1 MSDTSN
7 NWFWSQAGTTLG
19 PVDIDE
25 IRRLIAAGSIDRKT
39 WVFDPAQ
46 GAWAAAE
53 MVPGLVFPAVPPTA
67 PPDAPQSVVYCRF
80 CGASNAPTAPRC
92 VSCARDITMPT
103 SGTTLEPRTSAIIC
117 RACVLALP
125 FINIFAVI
133 GPLLVLVLG
142 GKDARN
148 TAEAKAAFNC
158 MLVSL
163 LVCIFA
169 GFVAVFGLLCL
180 VGPIVAGL
188 IGAALAVYLVVA
200 GIMGLLAAADDKP
213 FEYPLIPKIIR

>member
-80 CGASNAPTAPRC
+80 CGASNA
-92 VSCARDITMPT
+92 
-103 SGTTLEPRTSAIIC
+103 
-117 RACVLALP
+117 
-125 FINIFAVI
+125 
-133 GPLLVLVLG
+133 
-142 GKDARN
+142 RN
-148 TAEAKAAFNC
+148 SAEAKAAFNC